1 MSKQI
6 VDALQAKYIAEKLE
20 AIANLQNYLSN
31 SVGVGEHPNIVAEC
45 DKLVD
50 TIGHAEDKLNTLKNM
65 FAAAP
70 VQDQQPPKVPSKS

>member
-6 VDALQAKYIAEKLE
+6 VDALQAKYIAQKLE

-50 TIGHAEDKLNTLKNM
+50 IIGHANDKLDTLSGI
-65 FAAAP
+65 F
-70 VQDQQPPKVPSKS
+70 QPPAPDQDKPTS

>member
-6 VDALQAKYIAEKLE
+6 VDALQAKYIAQKLE

-31 SVGVGEHPNIVAEC
+31 PVGVGEHPNIVDEC

-50 TIGHAEDKLNTLKNM
+50 TIGHANDKLQTLKEM
-65 FAAAP
+65 FEPTSAAT
-70 VQDQQPPKVPSKS
+70 KSKS

>member
-6 VDALQAKYIAEKLE
+6 VDALQAKYIAQKLE

-31 SVGVGEHPNIVAEC
+31 SVGVAEHSNIVDEC

-50 TIGHAEDKLNTLKNM
+50 AIGHADDKLNTLKGM
-65 FAAAP
+65 FE
-70 VQDQQPPKVPSKS
+70 QSETKS

>member
-31 SVGVGEHPNIVAEC
+31 AVGVGEHPNIVAEC

-50 TIGHAEDKLNTLKNM
+50 TIGHADDKLNTLKNM
-65 FAAAP
+65 FEAAP
-70 VQDQQPPKVPSKS
+70 VQDQTKS

>member
-31 SVGVGEHPNIVAEC
+31 PVGVGEHPNIVTEC
-45 DKLVD
+45 DKLVNV
-50 TIGHAEDKLNTLKNM
+50 IGDANGKLQTLQEM
-65 FAAAP
+65 FADP
-70 VQDQQPPKVPSKS
+70 ETQQKS

>member
-31 SVGVGEHPNIVAEC
+31 SVGVGEHPNIVTEC

-50 TIGHAEDKLNTLKNM
+50 AIGHAEDKLNTLKNM
-65 FAAAP
+65 FEAAP
-70 VQDQQPPKVPSKS
+70 VQDQPKS

>member
-6 VDALQAKYIAEKLE
+6 VDALQAKYIAQKLE

-31 SVGVGEHPNIVAEC
+31 PVGVGEHPNIVDEC

-50 TIGHAEDKLNTLKNM
+50 AIGHANDKLETLKGM
-65 FAAAP
+65 FE
-70 VQDQQPPKVPSKS
+70 QPETKS

>member
-31 SVGVGEHPNIVAEC
+31 SVGVSEHPNVVAEC
-45 DKLVD
+45 DKLID
-50 TIGHAEDKLNTLKNM
+50 AIGHADDKLNTLKNI
-65 FAAAP
+65 FESATAPAAP
-70 VQDQQPPKVPSKS
+70 TQEQSKS